1 MERIIQQTEDGS
13 QTIAI
18 PDMQVIYH
26 SRHGAIQESLH
37 VFINAGLK
45 PISGT
50 KETVHIFEMG
60 FGTGLN
66 ALLTLQ
72 HTILAHQKI
81 YYKTIE
87 LFPLEDVIYTQLN
100 YAAQLSDES
109 LQFYFNS
116 MHNCAWEKDE
126 LIQPLFTLNKS
137 KTSLTDF
144 STDQLFD
151 LIYFDAFDPAAQP
164 ELWAPQVFEKM
175 FHMLLP
181 GGLLVTYSSKG
192 TVRRAMQAAG
202 FTVEKLK
209 GPAGKREM
217 IRAKKNPA

>member
-13 QTIAI
+13 QTIAV
-18 PDMQVIYH
+18 PDMQLSYH
-26 SRHGAIQESLH
+26 SRHGAVQESMH

-45 PISGT
+45 PILST
-50 KETVHIFEMG
+50 KETIHIFEMG

-72 HTILAHQKI
+72 QAMQAQQKI

-87 LFPLEDVIYTQLN
+87 FFPLEEVVYTQLN
-100 YAAQLSDES
+100 YTTQLTDKT
-109 LQFYFNS
+109 LQPSFIS
-116 MHNCAWEKDE
+116 MHNCSWEKDAF
-126 LIQPLFTLNKS
+126 IQPLFTLHKS
-137 KTSLTDF
+137 TASLLNF
-144 STDQLFD
+144 STDQFFD

-164 ELWAPQVFEKM
+164 ELWTQPIFEKM
-175 FHMLLP
+175 FRMLLP

-192 TVRRAMQAAG
+192 IVRRALQAAG

-217 IRAKKNPA
+217 VRAKKNPA